1 MPVNIRRH
9 LQALVLLIATS
20 TISLS
25 SAALPDDVNQPVRVE
40 ADSAVR
46 DESRGQTIYSGDVK
60 ISQGSLV
67 ISADS
72 IVILELNSELNS
84 IVANG
89 EPATLSQQLNLAGER
104 VYASAQ
110 KIEYNVT
117 TAAVELTD
125 EAQLTQGGSKIS
137 SQQITYNVRDQI
149 INAQSAGTGSRV
161 EMVIPA
167 KVIAQ
172 PDSASNEQEN
182 P

>member
-1 MPVNIRRH
+1 MLVKPRRP
-9 LQALVLLIATS
+9 LQALLLLAATYC
-20 TISLS
+20 TSLNS
-25 SAALPDDVNQPVRVE
+25 FALPDDVNQPVRIE

-72 IVILELNSELNS
+72 IVILEVDSELSS

-89 EPATLSQQLNLAGER
+89 EPATLSQQLNIEGER

-117 TAAVELTD
+117 TAAVELQD
-125 EAQLTQGGSKIS
+125 QAQLTQGGSKIS

-172 PDSASNEQEN
+172 PDSDNNEQEN